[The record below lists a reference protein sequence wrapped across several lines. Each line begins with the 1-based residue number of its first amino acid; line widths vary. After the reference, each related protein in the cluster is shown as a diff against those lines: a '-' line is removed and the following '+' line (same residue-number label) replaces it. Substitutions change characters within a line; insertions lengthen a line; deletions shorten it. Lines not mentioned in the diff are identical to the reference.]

1 MSSPPASP
9 GSRKRAEAKAAQA
22 AASNSSAKT
31 SARKESPASSATS
44 AAPSKPGSKDSGKP
58 KTKKELEADRL
69 AAEEAEKRRPPATGS
84 GMFEFPNGAIYEG
97 EWQEFENPA
106 GGAPSKKRH
115 GQGRF
120 THGGESYSGSW
131 VAGEIAGRGK
141 YCFSSGATYDGEWVS
156 NKFQGRGTY
165 VWPAAAGCTQRA
177 MYIGD
182 WVDNKMHGV
191 GAFLAATGDRYQ
203 GVFQNDRFQNAQGH
217 WIAPMQDAGE
227 KQMAQA
233 K

>member
-9 GSRKRAEAKAAQA
+9 SSRKRAEAKAAA
-22 AASNSSAKT
+22 AASSAKT
-31 SARKESPASSATS
+31 SARKESPASSAV
-44 AAPSKPGSKDSGKP
+44 AAGAAKPGAKDIGKP

-69 AAEEAEKRRPPATGS
+69 AAEEAEKRKPPATGS
-84 GMFEFPNGAIYEG
+84 GLFEFPNGAVYEG
-97 EWQEFENPA
+97 EWQEFESA
-106 GGAPSKKRH
+106 SGGGAPSKKRH
-115 GQGRF
+115 GQGRWSN
-120 THGGESYSGSW
+120 GGETYAGSW
-131 VAGEIAGRGK
+131 IAGEIGGRGK
-141 YCFSSGATYDGEWVS
+141 YTFSSGATYDGEWVA

-165 VWPAAAGCTQRA
+165 VWPAASSESQQRA

-217 WIAPMQDAGE
+217 WIAPMQEAGN
-227 KQMAQA
+227 KQTAQT